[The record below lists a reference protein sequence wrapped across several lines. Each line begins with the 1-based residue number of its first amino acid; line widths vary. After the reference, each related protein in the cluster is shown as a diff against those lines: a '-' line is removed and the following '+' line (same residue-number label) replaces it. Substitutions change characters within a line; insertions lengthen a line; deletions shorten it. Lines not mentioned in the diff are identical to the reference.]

1 MVLLLE
7 LAQDLGGAAEL
18 APALLEA
25 GVLQVDVQLVRQ
37 VVRRGPTVH
46 VADLDIITIYV
57 ELIFK
62 NVSSVANITSRKEN
76 RRTISYVT
84 SCYVDYSQPR
94 DDVLPTTF

>member
-1 MVLLLE
+1 MYYFLSGQVHFVGCLLPAEHEVEHLRVVLLLE

-46 VADLDIITIYV
+46 VADLENDFGF
-57 ELIFK
+57 IFK
-62 NVSSVANITSRKEN
+62 PG
-76 RRTISYVT
+76 
-84 SCYVDYSQPR
+84 PR
-94 DDVLPTTF
+94 ARV

>member
-1 MVLLLE
+1 MCYFLSGQVHFVSCSPAEHEVEHLRVVLLLE

-46 VADLDIITIYV
+46 VADLGND
-57 ELIFK
+57 LGFIFK
-62 NVSSVANITSRKEN
+62 PDTHHQGLGHMCEA
-76 RRTISYVT
+76 Y
-84 SCYVDYSQPR
+84 
-94 DDVLPTTF
+94 